1 MIFLLLS
8 ILSSTSLFV
17 IFKYVDRYGIR
28 NFDVIIINYIVAS
41 ILGFSI
47 SRYDPSF
54 FPLWG
59 NPWFPYAMT
68 IGILFVIGFVLIGKS
83 SQKVGIAIT
92 TVASK
97 MSVIIP
103 ITFSL
108 LYDPY
113 DHITNLKLTGILL
126 ALLAVFLTVYRKRKI
141 DFDPRNLYLP
151 IILFLGM
158 GVIDSIIKLAQFK
171 YIDNGISTL
180 FSAVLFSIAA
190 ITGILTNLI
199 QGTSFKSLLQP
210 RTMMWGTLLG
220 LGNYGSIWFLILAL
234 NYKMPSGVPLDGS
247 VVFGINNIGIVALS
261 VIIGLLAFREKLT
274 WLNWTGIALSFI
286 AIYILSYTT

>member
-17 IFKYVDRYGIR
+17 IFKYVDRYGLR

-47 SRYDPSF
+47 SKYDPSI
-54 FPLWG
+54 FPLWS

-113 DHITNLKLTGILL
+113 DHITNLKLAGILL
-126 ALLAVFLTVYRKRKI
+126 ALMAVFLTVYRKRKI

-199 QGTSFKSLLQP
+199 QGTSFKSLLRP
-210 RTMMWGTLLG
+210 GTLMWGTLLG

-234 NYKMPSGVPLDGS
+234 NHKMPSGVPLDGS
-247 VVFGINNIGIVALS
+247 VVFGINNIGIVAMS
-261 VIIGLLAFREKLT
+261 VIIGLIAFREKLT
-274 WLNWTGIALSFI
+274 FLNWAGIALSFL

>member
-17 IFKYVDRYGIR
+17 IFKYVDKYGIR

-47 SRYDPSF
+47 SKYDPSL
-54 FPLWG
+54 FPLYS
-59 NPWFPYAMT
+59 NAWFPYAMA

-126 ALLAVFLTVYRKRKI
+126 ALLAVLLTVYRKRKI

-199 QGTSFKSLLQP
+199 QGTSFKSLLRP
-210 RTMMWGTLLG
+210 RTLMWGTLLG

-234 NYKMPSGVPLDGS
+234 NHKMPSGIPMDGS
-247 VVFGINNIGIVALS
+247 VVFGINNIGIVGLS

-274 WLNWTGIALSFI
+274 FLNWTGIALSFL